1 MRHSVEELVKEIRA
15 AGTDNLGFF
24 GNGYEREGG
33 MALQQHPDE
42 FAAAVAHLAA
52 LFPGDSH
59 SFLEIGSASGGTC
72 RFIAEHV
79 GFSRIYVMDDRGHAR
94 AGEQAA
100 NFAAMVHK
108 PQLFIGDSHTTAAR
122 DWIRFVVR
130 KVDFAFIDGDHS
142 YDGCRKDLE
151 MVLPYARYVMLHDTV
166 AVPDVKRVWDE
177 AIAAKRIRATLHVA
191 GTDRPLGI
199 GIAEVCR

>member
-79 GFSRIYVMDDRGHAR
+79 GFSCMNEHLDTDVPA
-94 AGEQAA
+94 
-100 NFAAMVHK
+100 
-108 PQLFIGDSHTTAAR
+108 TAPG
-122 DWIRFVVR
+122 W
-130 KVDFAFIDGDHS
+130 
-142 YDGCRKDLE
+142 
-151 MVLPYARYVMLHDTV
+151 
-166 AVPDVKRVWDE
+166 
-177 AIAAKRIRATLHVA
+177 
-191 GTDRPLGI
+191 RPT
-199 GIAEVCR
+199 CSRRTRSPRSR